1 MKDQEFQ
8 NLQEENELLL
18 LQLHQVQEEL
28 EYYYLLVT
36 EGSGRGIG
44 FNGSSSDISTRGSL
58 SSDLDQLLNELR
70 QIQRSVSWRITGPY
84 RRLARILKKRAPI
97 QNSPPGHLSE
107 TEKVEYLRW
116 RLSEMRSSTSMR
128 LTQPLRK
135 VQSLFG
141 GKKIELE
148 NRNTEL
154 QRLLEAET
162 AKTARIEYDLRK
174 EINEAKNRQEELQRE
189 KEELQREKEEL
200 QREKEKLQQEKEEL
214 QREKEELMQR
224 QVLFDEEI
232 AKAEAQIDL
241 IKELLLGEVEQDR
254 LDSSKKS
261 QE

>member
-1 MKDQEFQ
+1 
-8 NLQEENELLL
+8 
-18 LQLHQVQEEL
+18 
-28 EYYYLLVT
+28 
-36 EGSGRGIG
+36 
-44 FNGSSSDISTRGSL
+44 
-58 SSDLDQLLNELR
+58 
-70 QIQRSVSWRITGPY
+70 
-84 RRLARILKKRAPI
+84 
-97 QNSPPGHLSE
+97 
-107 TEKVEYLRW
+107 
-116 RLSEMRSSTSMR
+116 MR

-135 VQSLFG
+135 VKSLFG

>member
-70 QIQRSVSWRITGPY
+70 KIQKSVSWRITGPY
-84 RRLARILKKRAPI
+84 RRLARILKKRTPI

-107 TEKVEYLRW
+107 AEKVEYLRW